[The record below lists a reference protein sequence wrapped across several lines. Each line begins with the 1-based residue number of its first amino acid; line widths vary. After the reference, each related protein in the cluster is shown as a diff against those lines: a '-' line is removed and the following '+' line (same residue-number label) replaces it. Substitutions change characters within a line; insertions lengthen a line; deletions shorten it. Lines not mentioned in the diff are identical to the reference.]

1 MFYSVF
7 SEITITV
14 GNHVLEREI
23 CSLRDQGFSNL
34 ILTVSYMG
42 DKIINYFGNCSKL
55 GLSIQYYNKVT
66 PLGNAWALFKLRDQI
81 TEDFLFLNA
90 VAIFDVNFARMIDWS
105 HRLHILIVTHT
116 TAVYRLLN
124 GVMRCNS
131 GWQKRI
137 SDQNIIRIMS
147 MQDFM

>member
-1 MFYSVF
+1 M
-7 SEITITV
+7 
-14 GNHVLEREI
+14 LEREI

-55 GLSIQYYNKVT
+55 GPINSILVIKVT

-116 TAVYRLLN
+116 TAVYRLLERSDA
-124 GVMRCNS
+124 VQQ
-131 GWQKRI
+131 WLAKRGYQTKI
-137 SDQNIIRIMS
+137 L
-147 MQDFM
+147 